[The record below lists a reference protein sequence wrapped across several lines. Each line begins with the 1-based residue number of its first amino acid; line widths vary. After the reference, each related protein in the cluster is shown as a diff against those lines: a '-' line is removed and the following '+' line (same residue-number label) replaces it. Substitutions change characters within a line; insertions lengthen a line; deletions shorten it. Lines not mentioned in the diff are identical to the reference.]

1 MGFVNVN
8 LDKCPEWKEGRERKK
23 KRKEGRGDRVCP
35 IGLTSPHPPVYQEPT
50 VS

>member
-1 MGFVNVN
+1 MPRMERG
-8 LDKCPEWKEGRERKK
+8 EREKK